1 MNSERPSNS
10 LTILART
17 GRPWMNAWRISP
29 GCRLRDMR
37 CSWCSQR
44 LYWPTTMATAW
55 TYYGQ
60 SLFASLNIGRLR
72 FPGAS
77 GGTGQPSHFMLFCN
91 LSRMPMHRQCVAG
104 GSRMTTYC
112 RILVDPPSDSQRLAE
127 IVGDS
132 RDPSESCLYGAR
144 RSNGLRRYAVRRSAS
159 RRSGASASLARA
171 RIMRAVRGTALR
183 ALPRRSLWDRLV
195 VDLLFSVGSS
205 FVYLHSDRPPP
216 SRQVPPAALCNR
228 VPRHIAPER
237 RF

>member
-132 RDPSESCLYGAR
+132 QGSVRILPVWRTTIQRAATICDPSERFSALQCQRFSGTPEDHEGGTGY
-144 RSNGLRRYAVRRSAS
+144 RSACIAAAITL
-159 RRSGASASLARA
+159 GP
-171 RIMRAVRGTALR
+171 
-183 ALPRRSLWDRLV
+183 PRRGPLV
-195 VDLLFSVGSS
+195 LRGSS
-205 FVYLHSDRPPP
+205 FVYLHCDRSPP
-216 SRQVPPAALCNR
+216 SRQVPPAALCDR